1 MLNKCHYTNEI
12 VVFDMFTVILANI
25 FDFFKTM
32 TPLVEA
38 VFVNETLQ
46 YFFHLVIFALFS
58 YFTMLNF
65 INDRQK
71 TEGNNYA
78 SME

>member
-1 MLNKCHYTNEI
+1 MFDLSMLMAHKQCCVTVMLNKCHYTNEI

-38 VFVNETLQ
+38 VFSQ
-46 YFFHLVIFALFS
+46 
-58 YFTMLNF
+58 
-65 INDRQK
+65 
-71 TEGNNYA
+71 
-78 SME
+78 